1 MMYYQP
7 VSDESYPLA
16 TYANQSAP
24 RPVWPMKENVDPR
37 GVYMPQSPTFV
48 GPFDYARNGNLH
60 R

>member
-1 MMYYQP
+1 
-7 VSDESYPLA
+7 
-16 TYANQSAP
+16 
-24 RPVWPMKENVDPR
+24 VWPLKENVDPR